1 MADTT
6 KKVKQTKPMIPPDAL
21 ENKCSEVGGFWTVDK
36 PLKEKSRKLLESL
49 VRKYDDALLER
60 LVVPRAIKTLQ
71 IAKDYVL
78 PDYVTDEVNGISLRC
93 LEWLVTN
100 YSKKYKIVLYDNESK
115 KRIDIYDE
123 YSEQLDHHRRR
134 RFDPFCRYQR
144 IYFSWNLTNRTTK
157 TKEEVVL
164 LTTVGQMNFMRWADR
179 KGILKYARNHQDKIQ
194 RDMEIT
200 LAEVNKEKKRFK
212 KLGKKRKRKELS
224 HAPQTYCTVYPVDTV
239 LYFDHQFDTPPGSPE
254 PSRHSVHSPHSANSS
269 HSPPPSILSLSP
281 PADPIPSPPI
291 KRIKCE

>member
-1 MADTT
+1 VVSGPST
-6 KKVKQTKPMIPPDAL
+6 
-21 ENKCSEVGGFWTVDK
+21 NR
-36 PLKEKSRKLLESL
+36 SRKNLGNYWR
-49 VRKYDDALLER
+49 VW

-78 PDYVTDEVNGISLRC
+78 PDHVSEEVNGISLRC

-144 IYFSWNLTNRTTK
+144 IYFSWNLTKRTTK

-164 LTTVGQMNFMRWADR
+164 LTTVDQMNIMRWADR

-254 PSRHSVHSPHSANSS
+254 TSTHAPSRSPSPLVPLSSSSAVVSN
-269 HSPPPSILSLSP
+269 PVDLS
-281 PADPIPSPPI
+281 PIPSPPI
-291 KRIKCE
+291 KRIKTE